1 MAAEANGN
9 IYADLARLNE
19 EAAHAGCAL
28 ACAHQSAD
36 ELHRDMIARYF
47 ALHPRRSPFG
57 YALGASLLFALL
69 ILI

>member
-9 IYADLARLNE
+9 VYADLARLNE
-19 EAAHAGCAL
+19 EAARAGCAF
-28 ACAHQSAD
+28 AGTHQSAD

-47 ALHPRRSPFG
+47 ALHPRRSPLG
-57 YALGASLLFALL
+57 YAVGATVLAAFL